1 MKRYLL
7 FVVWVCLCGNIWAQ
21 LLQDR
26 IADYVCSSS
35 LLKTSEVGVA
45 VYDLTS
51 DTLIYGYQDKKLYRP
66 ASIEKIITSVT
77 ALAQLGIDYTF
88 ATRVAYTGTI
98 LADSTLQGDL
108 YVIGGFDPEFMEE
121 DLLALVD
128 SVYRAGI
135 RRIDGRL
142 IGDVSMKDSVYW
154 GEGWSWDD
162 TPEAFQPYLSPLM
175 LNRGCVDV
183 TIEPG
188 NPGQAGRIEIAPES
202 DCYEVDNRSL
212 TRVPSAGGLQITRNW
227 LANENRILVS
237 GNVSSRQA
245 ATLNVYNPQRFFVQT
260 LGYRLRQKGIAVSA
274 DSIGFAET
282 PAEACMLGVRKR
294 PLEAVLKRALKESDN
309 LAAESMFYHLGLHGS
324 RKSKG
329 IGSREAQKAISR
341 FMQDSIGCSPKNY
354 KIVDGSGV
362 SLYNYVSPDLLLAY
376 LKYAYHR
383 PEVYHPLYEGL
394 PIAGIDGTL
403 KYRMGRTQAFRRVR
417 AKTGTVTGVCSLA
430 GYAFGHGGHVY
441 AFVIINQNVL
451 KARQARNFQDKVCEI
466 LVAG

>member
-108 YVIGGFDPEFMEE
+108 YVIGGFDSEFTEQDMKSF
-121 DLLALVD
+121 A
-128 SVYRAGI
+128 RQIHAAGI
-135 RRIDGRL
+135 NKIEGHL
-142 IGDVSMKDSVYW
+142 VGDVSMMDDVYW
-154 GEGWSWDD
+154 GTGWAWDD
-162 TPEAFQPYLSPLM
+162 TPESFQPYLSPLM
-175 LNRGCVDV
+175 LNRGCVNVVVSPSQAKAAPKV
-183 TIEPG
+183 TVSPASDYYAIENKAVSYCTDAG
-188 NPGQAGRIEIAPES
+188 NL
-202 DCYEVDNRSL
+202 C
-212 TRVPSAGGLQITRNW
+212 ITRDW
-227 LANENRILVS
+227 LNHSNVITIS
-237 GNVSSRQA
+237 GNVSKRASKL
-245 ATLNVYNPQRFFVQT
+245 LNMYSSKDFFMSTFRFVLQEE
-260 LGYRLRQKGIAVSA
+260 GISVSSFSFGECPSHA
-274 DSIGFAET
+274 QNICSLDRSLI
-282 PAEACMLGVRKR
+282 PI
-294 PLEAVLKRALKESDN
+294 LERALKKSDN
-309 LAAESMFYHLGLHGS
+309 LAAESIFYHLGM
-324 RKSKG
+324 
-329 IGSREAQKAISR
+329 IGSDSLHIGFKDAQNAVYR
-341 FMQDSIGCSPKNY
+341 FMNEEIGYDSDNY

-362 SLYNYVSPDLLLAY
+362 SMYNYISPDLLLAY
-376 LKYAYHR
+376 LKYIYGR
-383 PEVYHPLYEGL
+383 PDLFKVFYNAL

-403 KYRMGRTQAFRRVR
+403 SGRMKKGLACKNVH

-430 GYAFGHGGHVY
+430 GYVKTKKGKML
-441 AFVIINQNVL
+441 AFVIINQNIL
-451 KARQARNFQDKVCEI
+451 NGKSARKFQDALCEI
-466 LVAG
+466 LAQ